1 MDNDAHFKIAVIAI
15 GVFVTVIA
23 TWLIFSF

>member
-15 GVFVTVIA
+15 GVFVAVMA
-23 TWLIFSF
+23 TWLDFSF

>member
-15 GVFVTVIA
+15 GVFVAVMA
-23 TWLIFSF
+23 TWLIFSL